1 MLNEDKRKRPQSAGK
16 NVTNQKLG
24 SSVSF
29 KKLTPVNCISCYP
42 SPSTGESMNLNLKK
56 TIMRKL

>member
-1 MLNEDKRKRPQSAGK
+1 MTD
-16 NVTNQKLG
+16 TKLG

-42 SPSTGESMNLNLKK
+42 GPGQSSGGDGMGMGGSLGMNNIKK
-56 TIMRKL
+56 SIMRKL

>member
-1 MLNEDKRKRPQSAGK
+1 MINEDKKKRPQSAGK
-16 NVTNQKLG
+16 NYNDNKLG

-42 SPSTGESMNLNLKK
+42 TDNLALSKK
-56 TIMRKL
+56 GLNRKL

>member
-1 MLNEDKRKRPQSAGK
+1 MAD
-16 NVTNQKLG
+16 TKLG

-42 SPSTGESMNLNLKK
+42 SPNEGMGLKRGL
-56 TIMRKL
+56 MRKL